1 MRKFFFGMFLA
12 IGLLTFAGGC
22 LGSATAR
29 ELPVPPEPAQV
40 EQALRGVPG
49 AIFPV
54 GNYNAANKDHFTGP
68 SYAAALAASTLDG
81 YSRAEEARKTYAQ
94 MMGKQATGLEKTDPE
109 LDGLMKKYI
118 YGDIARQAKLS
129 SRDQHLITLAVLVTQ
144 QNQSLL
150 GKNVQGALQ
159 DGVKPIEIRETLYQL
174 APYIGFG
181 RVADAMETVNGVFRK
196 NGVALPL
203 PADGT
208 TTDADRFEKGLAFQV
223 GTYGERINQMRANTP
238 EEQKHLQDDLS
249 AFCFGDIYTRKTLDL
264 KTREMITVAAIGTM
278 GTGEP
283 QFTSHVRGLLAAGAT
298 REEAIGVIT
307 VMNPYIGFP
316 RTLNCLKNA
325 NGVFSGK

>member
-1 MRKFFFGMFLA
+1 MKKTTLWKRLAVGLTLVGML
-12 IGLLTFAGGC
+12 GGS
-22 LGSATAR
+22 GM
-29 ELPVPPEPAQV
+29 
-40 EQALRGVPG
+40 
-49 AIFPV
+49 
-54 GNYNAANKDHFTGP
+54 
-68 SYAAALAASTLDG
+68 ALAAESTLSG
-81 YSRAEEARKTYAQ
+81 YDRAAAARKTYEK
-94 MMGKQATGLEKTDPE
+94 MMGRKTTGLEKTDPE
-109 LDGLMKKYI
+109 LDAMLKEYI
-118 YGDIARQAKLS
+118 YGDIAQQAKLP
-129 SRDQHLITLAVLVTQ
+129 SRKQHLLTLAVLVTQ

-150 GKNVQGALQ
+150 DKNVQGALQ
-159 DGVKPIEIRETLYQL
+159 DGVSPLEIRETVYQL

-181 RVADAMETVNGVFRK
+181 RVADAMTTVNGVFRK

-208 TTDADRFEKGLAFQV
+208 TTDEDRFDKGLAFQV

-264 KTREMITVAAIGTM
+264 KTREMITVAAIGTL

-283 QFTSHVRGLLAAGAT
+283 QFISHVRGLLASK
-298 REEAIGVIT
+298 EEVIGVIT

-325 NGVFSGK
+325 NTVFAAK

>member
-1 MRKFFFGMFLA
+1 MKKTTLWKRLAVGLTLVGML
-12 IGLLTFAGGC
+12 GGS
-22 LGSATAR
+22 GM
-29 ELPVPPEPAQV
+29 
-40 EQALRGVPG
+40 
-49 AIFPV
+49 
-54 GNYNAANKDHFTGP
+54 
-68 SYAAALAASTLDG
+68 ALAAESTLSG
-81 YSRAEEARKTYAQ
+81 YDRAAAARKTYEK
-94 MMGKQATGLEKTDPE
+94 MMGRQTTGLEKTDPE
-109 LDGLMKKYI
+109 LDAMLKEYI
-118 YGDIARQAKLS
+118 YGDIARQAKLP
-129 SRDQHLITLAVLVTQ
+129 SREQHLLTLAVLVTQ

-150 GKNVQGALQ
+150 DKNVQGALQ
-159 DGVKPIEIRETLYQL
+159 DEVSPLEIRETVYQL

-181 RVADAMETVNGVFRK
+181 RVADAMTTVNGVFRK

-208 TTDADRFEKGLAFQV
+208 TTDEDRFDKGLAFQV

-264 KTREMITVAAIGTM
+264 KTREMITVAAIGTL

-283 QFTSHVRGLLAAGAT
+283 QFISHVRGLLAAGASK
-298 REEAIGVIT
+298 EEVIGVIT

-325 NGVFSGK
+325 NTVFAEK